1 MQQVIKAVK
10 STQLSFKHYPI
21 LSAFFKEY
29 QLFEFFDT
37 LLPKR
42 RHHEVTHGQ
51 CILLFVC
58 DCLTAR
64 TPLYMFTDLLRDL
77 DVQFIFGPGARAEYF
92 NEYTMGETLDA
103 IAKFGEDKLF
113 TKVMEHLR
121 QLVDIDMAYLHADT
135 TNFSV
140 AGEYNT
146 AGASP
151 AVLHITHGHAK
162 DKRTDLKRWALL
174 MIVNAVGIPVA
185 MKTLDGNSSDKKTII
200 EGMTALKEVLQS
212 EEIAEVSSI
221 FVADSSFYNKDNIAT
236 FTGKWISHAQES
248 LKEVKRYLVMDDLP
262 FVASQAQGYKTYGLD
277 SSYGEVAQRW
287 VLVSSEQMYKRQEK
301 TLQRKQEK
309 QLKDSNAKAYHLQ
322 AKTFKCEPD
331 ALAAAAELGAK
342 WPLVKASEPEVSSKT
357 VNKPG
362 KRGRPKAGE
371 GIEVFSV
378 SLAFEKD
385 PFAFADACKEMGKF
399 MLATN
404 DLTLDDEQI
413 LKAYKQQGTVE
424 QGFRFLKNGDFQL
437 TPVFLKSPRRI
448 QALSFVM
455 CMSLM
460 VYSIIEN
467 QLRTSLAKANETI
480 RIQDNGPADY
490 KNNAKPTLMKIFAMF
505 DHLGTTSIIMPGG
518 EHLLIQTTLPPEVR
532 KVLYYLGSPYEKA
545 FDRSI

>member
-10 STQLSFKHYPI
+10 STQLSFRHYPI

-29 QLFEFFDT
+29 GLFQFFDT

-64 TPLYMFTDLLRDL
+64 TPLYMYTDLLRDL
-77 DVQFIFGPGARAEYF
+77 DVPFIFGPGARAEYF

-103 IAKFGEDKLF
+103 IVKFGEDRLF
-113 TKVMEHLR
+113 AKVLGHLR
-121 QLVDIDMAYLHADT
+121 QQVAIDMSHLHADT

-140 AGEYNT
+140 AGEYDDGGVEP
-146 AGASP
+146 AG
-151 AVLHITHGHAK
+151 LHITFGHAK

-174 MIVNAVGIPVA
+174 MIVNAMGIPVA

-200 EGMTALKEVLQS
+200 GGMKALKEVLETEGMDEAAS
-212 EEIAEVSSI
+212 TFI
-221 FVADSSFYNKDNIAT
+221 ADSSFYTRDNITA

-248 LKEVKRYLVMDDLP
+248 LNEVQRYLVMENLP
-262 FVASQAQGYKTYGLD
+262 FVGSQAQGYSTYGLD
-277 SSYGEVAQRW
+277 SSYGGVAQRW
-287 VLVSSEQMYKRQEK
+287 VLVSSEQMYRRQEK
-301 TLQRKQEK
+301 TLLRKQEK
-309 QLKDSNAKAYHLQ
+309 QLKEAGAKAYHLQ

-331 ALAAAAELGAK
+331 ALAAAAELVAR
-342 WPLVKASEPEVSSKT
+342 WPLLKAGEPEVSSRT
-357 VNKPG
+357 VNRPG
-362 KRGRPKAGE
+362 KKGRPKAGE
-371 GIEVFSV
+371 AAKVFSV
-378 SLAFEKD
+378 SLTFEKD
-385 PFAFADACKEMGKF
+385 PRAFEDACKGMGKF

-413 LKAYKQQGTVE
+413 LQAYKQQGTVE
-424 QGFRFLKNGDFQL
+424 RGFRFLKNGDFQL

-455 CMSLM
+455 CLSLM
-460 VYSIIEN
+460 VYAIIEN

-490 KNNAKPTLMKIFAMF
+490 KNNAKPTLMKVFAMF
-505 DHLGTTSIIMPGG
+505 DHLGTTSITMAGG
-518 EHLLIQTTLPPEVR
+518 QQMLIQTTLPPEVR
-532 KVLYYLGSPYEKA
+532 KVLYYLGPPYERA
-545 FDRSI
+545 FERSI

>member
-64 TPLYMFTDLLRDL
+64 TPLYLYTDLLRDL
-77 DVQFIFGPGARAEYF
+77 DVQFIFGPSARAEYF

-135 TNFSV
+135 SNFSV

-146 AGASP
+146 AGADP

-174 MIVNAVGIPVA
+174 LIVNAMGIPVA

-200 EGMTALKEVLQS
+200 EGMTALKEVLDA
-212 EEIAEVSSI
+212 EETTEVASI
-221 FVADSSFYNKDNIAT
+221 FIADSAFYNKDNIAT
-236 FTGKWISHAQES
+236 FTGPWISHAQES

-262 FVASQAQGYKTYGLD
+262 FVDSQAQGYRTYGLD
-277 SSYGEVAQRW
+277 SSYGGVAQRW
-287 VLVSSEQMYKRQEK
+287 VLVASEQMYKRQEK

-309 QLKDSNAKAYHLQ
+309 QLKDANAKAYHLQ
-322 AKTFKCEPD
+322 AKTFKCVPD
-331 ALAAAAELGAK
+331 ALAAATELGAK
-342 WPLVKASEPEVSSKT
+342 WPLVKASEPEVSSRT

-385 PFAFADACKEMGKF
+385 PSAFADACKELGKF

-404 DLTLDDEQI
+404 ELTLSDEEI
-413 LKAYKQQGTVE
+413 LKAYKEQQTVE
-424 QGFRFLKNGDFQL
+424 RGFRFLKNGDFQL

-448 QALSFVM
+448 QALSFIM
-455 CMSLM
+455 CLSLM
-460 VYSIIEN
+460 VYAIIEN

-518 EHLLIQTTLPPEVR
+518 KHLLIQTTLPPEVR

-545 FDRSI
+545 FDRNI